1 MCPGVTQGPVIAPG
15 FIANVPEVLSLFN
28 ILNTSVRK
36 NINIQNFTTIH
47 TQSSLQIQ
55 AYACYF
61 YLTERTTY

>member
-55 AYACYF
+55 ADACYF
-61 YLTERTTY
+61 LSY